1 MTYHSIITIQV
12 RVRVTFQIARDPRQ
26 NASSEW
32 SDYVKVHGITTL
44 PTVSTPPVTKGVSDA
59 PGLTTMGLLLL
70 IILLTVAVIIVVA
83 IVTSA
88 IVVVK
93 CLRK

>member
-1 MTYHSIITIQV
+1 M
-12 RVRVTFQIARDPRQ
+12 TFQITRDPQQ

-32 SDYVKVHGITTL
+32 SDYVKVHGVTTI
-44 PTVSTPPVTKGVSDA
+44 PMASTPPVTKGVSIA
-59 PGLTTMGLLLL
+59 PPGLSSMGLLLL
-70 IILLTVAVIIVVA
+70 IIFLSVAVIVVVA
-83 IVTSA
+83 MVTSA